1 MPKTKKLFL
10 AFFLPFY
17 LFQIPKGLVE
27 PLVWPIPREEVLAEH
42 ILDLNERLPNSE
54 KGNEVFKY
62 NILLNLKYLEGN
74 LDLGNSFTTEIE
86 LQPGEVFAYQE
97 NLLPE
102 FQDKSVKTSGTK
114 FIAQEGYQAFA
125 GLYGNGVCHLASLM
139 NWTASEAGLKVT
151 ALANHNFWP
160 IPGVPKEYGTSIRYL
175 PDNGWKTKNQ
185 NLYIENPFEEPVK
198 LVFYSS
204 TDEVKLKVIR

>member
-1 MPKTKKLFL
+1 MQKTKKLFL

-17 LFQIPKGLVE
+17 LFQIPKGLTE
-27 PLVWPIPREEVLAEH
+27 PLVWPIPREKVLAEH
-42 ILDLNERLPNSE
+42 VLDLNERLPDSE

-74 LDLGNSFTTEIE
+74 LGLGDSFTTEVE
-86 LQPGEVFAYQE
+86 LQPEEVFAYHE

-102 FQDKSVKTSGTK
+102 FQGKQVKTSETR
-114 FIAQEGYQAFA
+114 FIAQEGYQAFW

-139 NWTASEAGLKVT
+139 NWTASDAGLKVT

-160 IPGVPKEYGTSIRYL
+160 IPGVPKEFGTSIRYL
-175 PDNGWKTKNQ
+175 PNDNWRTRNQ

-204 TDEVKLKVIR
+204 PDEVKLKVIR